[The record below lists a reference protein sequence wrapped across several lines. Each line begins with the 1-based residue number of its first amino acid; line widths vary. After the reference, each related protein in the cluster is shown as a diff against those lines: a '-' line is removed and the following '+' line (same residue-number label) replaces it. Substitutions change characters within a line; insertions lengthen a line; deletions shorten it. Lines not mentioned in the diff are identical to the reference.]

1 MLRKMRRLIGTAEH
15 VTAIADE
22 IIYRENENSYAG
34 GSLTDSNVLVVSNIR
49 ENSNTIQLLN
59 EALNIEKCKK
69 VRRCFLSNSNNLD
82 CLGGT
87 IDEDKEIEFNHIINW
102 IEIVSD
108 DCVAAYKCDMQLL
121 YYIMQIECNYFVSN
135 SSNGTICSILID
147 SGQADIMSEAEI
159 GGMKSLIKG
168 LGYRMPKH
176 KVIINGAIVY
186 KDVPLKE
193 VVPVAIYLSS
203 KYGQIL
209 TGEVLEMKNKK

>member
-15 VTAIADE
+15 VTAIADG

-34 GSLTDSNVLVVSNIR
+34 GALTDSNILVVSNMW
-49 ENSNTIQLLN
+49 ESSNTIQLLN
-59 EALNIEKCKK
+59 TALNIEKCKEIRK
-69 VRRCFLSNSNNLD
+69 CFVSNSNNTD
-82 CLGGT
+82 CLVGA
-87 IDEDKEIEFNHIINW
+87 IEENKERGFNHIINW

-108 DCVAAYKCDMQLL
+108 DCIAAYKCDMQLL

-135 SSNGTICSILID
+135 SSNGTICTILID

-209 TGEVLEMKNKK
+209 TGEVLIMGNKR